1 VQLRIPSNLAADVRC
16 DLSPDRSAWLRRLTC
31 NVAACARRWA
41 LRLGEPYE
49 PGGQCSW
56 VAPAQDSRGRRL
68 VLKVTWRHPEAEHE
82 ADALRAW
89 DGRGSVLL
97 HDAEP
102 ALDET
107 TAALLLERCPG
118 PMLSTR
124 PEPEQDSVIAGLL
137 SRLWSTQV
145 DGSAYRP
152 LAEMCAAWNAVFEQ
166 RLAQDPARLDPGLA
180 RAGTELFVELS
191 SAGAQDVLLVTD
203 LHAGNV
209 LGAHREPWLIIDP
222 KPYVGDRAYDVVQHM
237 FNCEERLVADP
248 VGLARRMAAL
258 ADLDSE
264 RVTRWLF
271 ARCVHGSLDEP
282 DLLAIALALTPG

>member
-1 VQLRIPSNLAADVRC
+1 MQLHIPSNLAADVRC
-16 DLSPDRSAWLRRLTC
+16 DHSPDRSAWLRGLQR
-31 NVAACARRWA
+31 NVATCARRWS

-56 VAPAQDSRGRRL
+56 VAPAQDRRGRRL

-82 ADALRAW
+82 ADALRAS
-89 DGRGSVLL
+89 GANGSVLL
-97 HDAEP
+97 YDAEP

-118 PMLSTR
+118 PTLSTR
-124 PEPEQDSVIAGLL
+124 PEPEQDMVIAGLL

-152 LAEMCAAWNAVFEQ
+152 LAEMCGDWNAAFEQ

-180 RAGTELFVELS
+180 RAGTELFAELS
-191 SAGAQDVLLVTD
+191 SPGSQDVLLVTD

-209 LGAHREPWLIIDP
+209 LGARREPWLIIDP
-222 KPYVGDRAYDVVQHM
+222 KPYIGDRAYDVVQHM
-237 FNCEERLVADP
+237 FNCEERLAADP
-248 VGLARRMAAL
+248 IGLARRMAAL
-258 ADLDSE
+258 ADLDPE
-264 RVTRWLF
+264 RVARWLF

-282 DLLAIALALTPG
+282 GLLAIAVALTPR